1 MDRSNYTTIVLI
13 AIETKMFEILDNFIG
28 NKYVLYPID
37 NYDSLDMLDPS
48 LNIKLFLI
56 NSDKPWLGI
65 VEIIDS
71 IKNNE
76 SYQNV
81 PLIGLSMK
89 KHFPEMPFDERYKF
103 EDIMLMPC
111 SYEDLLTR
119 IEVWV
124 KTYNVMSGDDKKGH
138 TYLVDGEVIEE

>member
-1 MDRSNYTTIVLI
+1 MDTNNFNTIVLI
-13 AIETKMFEILDNFIG
+13 AIEPKMFEILDNFIG
-28 NKYVLYPID
+28 SKYILYPID

-48 LNIKLFLI
+48 LNIKLFII

-65 VEIIDS
+65 KNIIDS
-71 IKNNE
+71 IKNNDH
-76 SYQNV
+76 YQNV
-81 PLIGLSMK
+81 PLIALSME

-124 KTYNVMSGDDKKGH
+124 KTYDVISGDDKKGH
-138 TYLVDGEVIEE
+138 TYLVDEEVIEE